1 MNGRDLREKKFLR
14 QSFIIFLL
22 LHILVIGVFPMLL
35 PSPELEDEITIDID
49 LSETLPELNLP
60 VPEPTSKK
68 QMLPQLPK
76 TFAIKNNEKLSAP
89 DNTPLAETP
98 SEDDLPPPAP
108 KKYSNLIKAREALK
122 RLALDRLRNQK
133 QDEQRRDAAIKRKM
147 QKALTNIANLRQSDS
162 VRNKYRSML
171 RVAIKRNFVIHTH
184 HEIKNEK
191 IEVRLAIT
199 IDQQGKL
206 AKLSVI
212 KSSAN
217 RGFDDVATNAVK
229 NSSPFPI
236 PPKEL
241 VGEEIIIILTPLMTS

>member
-1 MNGRDLREKKFLR
+1 MNSRDLREKKFFLH
-14 QSFIIFLL
+14 SFVLFLV
-22 LHILVIGVFPMLL
+22 LHALVLGVFPVFL
-35 PSPELEDEITIDID
+35 PSPEIEEEITIDID
-49 LSETLPELNLP
+49 LSETLPEINP
-60 VPEPTSKK
+60 STPEPPANK

-76 TFAIKNNEKLSAP
+76 TFAIKNNEKLLAP
-89 DNTPLAETP
+89 NNTPLAQTP

-122 RLALDRLRNQK
+122 RLALDRLRSQRR
-133 QDEQRRDAAIKRKM
+133 DEQRRNAAIKRKM

-171 RVAIKRNFVIHTH
+171 RVAIKQNFVIHTH

-206 AKLSVI
+206 AKLSII
-212 KSSAN
+212 KSSTN